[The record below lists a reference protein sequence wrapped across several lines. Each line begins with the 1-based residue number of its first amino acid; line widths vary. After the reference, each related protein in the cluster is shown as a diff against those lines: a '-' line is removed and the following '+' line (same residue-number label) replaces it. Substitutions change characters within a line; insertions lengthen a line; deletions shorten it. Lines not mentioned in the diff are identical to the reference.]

1 MQQRSIRRCTA
12 PPLLPKSLRPPR
24 VSNTNARARKSA
36 QGPSSTESCDLPGP
50 GFRAASS
57 RVGQCIR
64 RVGICPPGTTPL
76 AAAAATRTAGAACM
90 SAGRARAG
98 KGRRRGARPGRLA
111 SRASSA
117 VSTPHLQRAP
127 GSGDC
132 CAPAGHARPPHRAGA
147 EVRRLAACMPAS
159 HVAAPQLM
167 YGVWFH
173 SPHRHVMPASAFRSL
188 IVLSGAPEDGAMDLQ
203 RLGEVGA
210 APGQPVQAVSR
221 AVAAA
226 AGRAA
231 AVRWRP
237 PAAPP
242 RLRAD
247 RACCVCAPAATS
259 SCPTLAHGSSS
270 CALCKQAG
278 AVLPPASAAHLAS
291 CTGGCQLRLA
301 ASVRP
306 FMQSPL
312 RRQVRRVQAGGRRSA
327 PARGPGRGLFPDPAV
342 CPRAGRGPVRA
353 APGPAG
359 PQLRWVQL
367 GRQHPERGVPAQ
379 RSAPSYIGKPPDES
393 AVEHGK

>member
-1 MQQRSIRRCTA
+1 MWGNAYAVWASARQGRS
-12 PPLLPKSLRPPR
+12 PSLRRPRRAPQGPPACPPGAR
-24 VSNTNARARKSA
+24 GRGRAAAAARARGGSRPARPPPSARRTCGARRA
-36 QGPSSTESCDLPGP
+36 QG
-50 GFRAASS
+50 RAA
-57 RVGQCIR
+57 RPRGTLRR
-64 RVGICPPGTTPL
+64 RVGIRTT
-76 AAAAATRTAGAACM
+76 
-90 SAGRARAG
+90 ARQ
-98 KGRRRGARPGRLA
+98 
-111 SRASSA
+111 S
-117 VSTPHLQRAP
+117 
-127 GSGDC
+127 
-132 CAPAGHARPPHRAGA
+132 
-147 EVRRLAACMPAS
+147 AACMPAS
-159 HVAAPQLM
+159 QVADPSLVCGCFCVLGHVFKCPFRRARTRRDGLAA
-167 YGVWFH
+167 
-173 SPHRHVMPASAFRSL
+173 R
-188 IVLSGAPEDGAMDLQ
+188 
-203 RLGEVGA
+203 GEGEA

-221 AVAAA
+221 AAAAA

-247 RACCVCAPAATS
+247 RACCMCAPAATS

-270 CALCKQAG
+270 RALGKHAG

-291 CTGGCQLRLA
+291 CAGGCQLRLA

>member
-1 MQQRSIRRCTA
+1 
-12 PPLLPKSLRPPR
+12 
-24 VSNTNARARKSA
+24 
-36 QGPSSTESCDLPGP
+36 
-50 GFRAASS
+50 
-57 RVGQCIR
+57 
-64 RVGICPPGTTPL
+64 
-76 AAAAATRTAGAACM
+76 M

-353 APGPAG
+353 APGQPAHSSAG
-359 PQLRWVQL
+359 SSSGASTQSAGCL
-367 GRQHPERGVPAQ
+367 
-379 RSAPSYIGKPPDES
+379 RSAVRHPTLENPLMKVQWNTENNLSECILTVCECARHRFVILSEIMRSCCKS
-393 AVEHGK
+393 